1 MKSLLVSLVAVGA
14 CLVMPSVASAASNPN
29 GTGQPNQTCQNFVV
43 SGSVLATPGQ
53 HSGTV
58 VQGAANS
65 PGSVFNE
72 PFPFGTGTTFGGQGG
87 QSYGGTV
94 PGVGTPPGAP
104 SQYDVACYQQTQKPQ
119 VP

>member
-1 MKSLLVSLVAVGA
+1 MRRWAQLKECAEMKSVLVSLVAVGA
-14 CLVMPSVASAASNPN
+14 CLVIFSPSVASAAANPS

-53 HSGTV
+53 LSGTV

-72 PFPFGTGTTFGGQGG
+72 PGFGSTSGGTGGIT
-87 QSYGGTV
+87 YNAV
-94 PGVGTPPGAP
+94 GAP
-104 SQYDVACYQQTQKPQ
+104 SQYDVACFQQSQMP
-119 VP
+119 